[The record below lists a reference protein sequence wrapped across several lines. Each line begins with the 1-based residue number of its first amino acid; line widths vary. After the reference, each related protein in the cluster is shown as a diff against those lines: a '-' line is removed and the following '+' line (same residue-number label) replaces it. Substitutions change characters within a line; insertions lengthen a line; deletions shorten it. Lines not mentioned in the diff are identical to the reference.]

1 MLLFES
7 LGLYHSISIEQ
18 PVRLSLPSPGGV
30 PLNDRRAQVGCGD
43 NKDNPFRYTNTPNYN
58 LSIPFILLLVAGWV
72 LGLLNL
78 NVQKISHPRL
88 QCFLT
93 HQIKSLTVCMLP
105 LSLKGLLL
113 SYFVI
118 SLYYLYYFYMDSPTS
133 FSVFDTAISDIQTF
147 LSFLP

>member
-43 NKDNPFRYTNTPNYN
+43 NKDNPFRYTNTPNSN

-72 LGLLNL
+72 LGFPEKCSS
-78 NVQKISHPRL
+78 KISHPKSQR
-88 QCFLT
+88 FLI
-93 HQIKSLTVCMLP
+93 HQIKSLTVYMLP
-105 LSLKGLLL
+105 LFLKGWFL
-113 SYFVI
+113 SYPVI
-118 SLYYLYYFYMDSPTS
+118 SLYYLYYFYKGSPTS
-133 FSVFDTAISDIQTF
+133 FSVFDTAISDIRTF

>member
-7 LGLYHSISIEQ
+7 LGLYRSISIEQ

-30 PLNDRRAQVGCGD
+30 PLNDRRVQVDCGD
-43 NKDNPFRYTNTPNYN
+43 NKDNPFRYTNIPNSN
-58 LSIPFILLLVAGWV
+58 LSIPFTLLLVAGWV

-118 SLYYLYYFYMDSPTS
+118 SLYYLYYFYMDSPIS
-133 FSVFDTAISDIQTF
+133 FSVFDTAISDIRTF